1 MHLRIQP
8 SELNNMEYYEY
19 YYIVKDLIE
28 YLKEK
33 KNAEKG
39 EQDATSNMMGGM
51 KMPSMKIPNM
61 KIPNMK

>member
-1 MHLRIQP
+1 
-8 SELNNMEYYEY
+8 MEYYEY

-39 EQDATSNMMGGM
+39 EQDATSSMMGGM
-51 KMPSMKIPNM
+51 KIPNMKMPNM

>member
-1 MHLRIQP
+1 
-8 SELNNMEYYEY
+8 MEYYEY

-51 KMPSMKIPNM
+51 KMPNMKMPNM